1 MQKLFNL
8 MALTSFLVSAAI
20 AAGGFWLYK
29 NKDVMIEDAREKV
42 VQEISEALPGIVK
55 ELMPEV
61 PEVPSI
67 TGGVI
72 PQSGTNVPKVTGGV
86 VPF

>member
-1 MQKLFNL
+1 MQKIFNF
-8 MALTSFLVSAAI
+8 MAFTSFLVSAAI

-29 NKDVMIEDAREKV
+29 NKDVMIEETRQKV
-42 VQEISEALPGIVK
+42 VKEISDSLPGIVQ
-55 ELMPEV
+55 ELMPKV
-61 PEVPSI
+61 PEMPSA

-72 PQSGTNVPKVTGGV
+72 PETKTNIPPVTGGV

>member
-8 MALTSFLVSAAI
+8 MALTSFLVSASV
-20 AAGGFWLYK
+20 AAGGFWLFK
-29 NKDVMIEDAREKV
+29 HKDVMIEDAREKV
-42 VQEISEALPGIVK
+42 VKEISDSLPGIVQ
-55 ELMPEV
+55 ELMPKV
-61 PEVPSI
+61 PEMPSA

-72 PQSGTNVPKVTGGV
+72 PETKTNIPPVTGGV